1 MNNTNSFPLRKKYL
15 LTGIFD
21 FSAIALIFFVPA
33 ISHCLA
39 LPVYIIEPMRI
50 ILILSILY
58 TAKTNAYILAFTLPM
73 FSFIVSAHPV
83 FLKMLLITIELTFNV
98 WLFFVIQKYLKYA
111 FISVFI
117 SIIASKSIY
126 YILKFILI
134 STALLDTGLVST
146 PLSIQVILT
155 IALSLFTLI
164 FIKKVNN

>member
-1 MNNTNSFPLRKKYL
+1 
-15 LTGIFD
+15 
-21 FSAIALIFFVPA
+21 
-33 ISHCLA
+33 
-39 LPVYIIEPMRI
+39 MRI